1 MDSVLNV
8 NRTTKRNLT
17 AVGHERDLCHFI
29 GSFIGK
35 GELFPSAGKF
45 HGFCDSGFPGV
56 RSAPI
61 MQFSPHVRLMADS
74 TPSFLIAEIRRIHVF
89 LITGLFSF
97 VTRFMMVS

>member
-17 AVGHERDLCHFI
+17 AVGHERDLCNFI

-45 HGFCDSGFPGV
+45 HGFCDSGFPV
-56 RSAPI
+56 FEAPI

-89 LITGLFSF
+89 LITGCSLSLFGS
-97 VTRFMMVS
+97 

>member
-17 AVGHERDLCHFI
+17 AVGHERDLCNFI

-56 RSAPI
+56 RSADNAVQLLIKNDYETI
-61 MQFSPHVRLMADS
+61 MN
-74 TPSFLIAEIRRIHVF
+74 RITKENNQ
-89 LITGLFSF
+89 L
-97 VTRFMMVS
+97 

>member
-17 AVGHERDLCHFI
+17 AVGHERDLCNFI

-56 RSAPI
+56 RSADNAVQP
-61 MQFSPHVRLMADS
+61 ACE
-74 TPSFLIAEIRRIHVF
+74 IAEIRRIHVF
-89 LITGLFSF
+89 LITGCSLSLFGS
-97 VTRFMMVS
+97 

>member
-17 AVGHERDLCHFI
+17 AVGHERDLCNFI

-45 HGFCDSGFPGV
+45 DVSMC
-56 RSAPI
+56 
-61 MQFSPHVRLMADS
+61 FS
-74 TPSFLIAEIRRIHVF
+74 
-89 LITGLFSF
+89 
-97 VTRFMMVS
+97 

>member
-17 AVGHERDLCHFI
+17 AVGHERDLCNFI

-45 HGFCDSGFPGV
+45 RF
-56 RSAPI
+56 I
-61 MQFSPHVRLMADS
+61 
-74 TPSFLIAEIRRIHVF
+74 LINPDQ
-89 LITGLFSF
+89 LGQ
-97 VTRFMMVS
+97 